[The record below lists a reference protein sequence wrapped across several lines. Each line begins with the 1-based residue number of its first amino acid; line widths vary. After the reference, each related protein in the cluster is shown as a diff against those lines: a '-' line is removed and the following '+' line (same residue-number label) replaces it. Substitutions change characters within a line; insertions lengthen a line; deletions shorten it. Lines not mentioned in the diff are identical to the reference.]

1 MHSCK
6 QPIPIMKYGNPAQI
20 GDKVSV
26 AAMGTRGDKRG
37 WGVLP
42 PPNTDPNWLLP
53 RPETLFLAQL
63 CSCSSSSDWNVLSS
77 PNIFRKK
84 RTSALKWLGGFLIYW
99 YQNICSLIKELRAL
113 SEKSGIMWEKFPSG
127 GPPPPSLGIFT
138 FFLPFFLPFYKPLNW
153 KKTEKNMEWV
163 WVRPST

>member
-6 QPIPIMKYGNPAQI
+6 QPIPIMSYGNPVQI

-37 WGVLP
+37 WEVLP

-63 CSCSSSSDWNVLSS
+63 CSCSPSSDWNVLSS
-77 PNIFRKK
+77 PKIFRK
-84 RTSALKWLGGFLIYW
+84 LKWLGGFLIYW
-99 YQNICSLIKELRAL
+99 YQNICSPFCLKTTTFCPKIHILGHFWANIGLATSFGALLIGWLLVLARGL
-113 SEKSGIMWEKFPSG
+113 
-127 GPPPPSLGIFT
+127 L
-138 FFLPFFLPFYKPLNW
+138 YQ
-153 KKTEKNMEWV
+153 
-163 WVRPST
+163 

>member
-1 MHSCK
+1 MN
-6 QPIPIMKYGNPAQI
+6 YGNPVQI

-63 CSCSSSSDWNVLSS
+63 CSWSLVTLFRLEYFIQPKDFQKKTDFCAQMATSFSDMWVPKHLL
-77 PNIFRKK
+77 PLKRIKAFRLKTTIFCPKIYF
-84 RTSALKWLGGFLIYW
+84 LGHFWANRPCLANSIE
-99 YQNICSLIKELRAL
+99 CL
-113 SEKSGIMWEKFPSG
+113 
-127 GPPPPSLGIFT
+127 PPLYASYIV
-138 FFLPFFLPFYKPLNW
+138 FLPGF
-153 KKTEKNMEWV
+153 
-163 WVRPST
+163 